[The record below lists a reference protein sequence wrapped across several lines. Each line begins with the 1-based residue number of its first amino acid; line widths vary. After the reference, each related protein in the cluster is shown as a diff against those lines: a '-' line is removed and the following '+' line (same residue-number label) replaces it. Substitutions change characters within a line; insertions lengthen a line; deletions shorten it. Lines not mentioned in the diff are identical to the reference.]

1 MEVDVRKVE
10 DVILVDLEGRL
21 VAGTGAEHLKEVF
34 NEILGAGWSRIV
46 LNLSGVSKIDSAG
59 IGELVDGVRLGQRF
73 EASVKLLHVKGQVR
87 EVLALSQLLPI
98 LDVYYSEEDA
108 IAAFDAPDEDA
119 TPDA

>member
-1 MEVDVRKVE
+1 MEVDVRKIE

-46 LNLSGVSKIDSAG
+46 LNLSGVNKIDSAG
-59 IGELVDGVRLGQRF
+59 IGELVDGVRLGKRF
-73 EASVKLLHVKGQVR
+73 NAAVKLLHVKGQVR

-108 IAAFDAPDEDA
+108 IAAFDSDDEDA